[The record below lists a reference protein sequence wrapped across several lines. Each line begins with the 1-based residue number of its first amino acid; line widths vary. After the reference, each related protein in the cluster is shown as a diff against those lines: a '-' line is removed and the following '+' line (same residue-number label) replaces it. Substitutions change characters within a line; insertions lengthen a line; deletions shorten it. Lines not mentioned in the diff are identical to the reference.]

1 MREYFRTAIHDREVQ
16 LLPRDLAPATVLVTA
31 PERVLVREMAM
42 VLAQAV
48 AATSA
53 AVITIA
59 AAVAQAVAV
68 VAETTIESSV
78 VKKSLRRLEFSRNLN
93 RNTPKKL
100 ARTRLSGLYCYRRS
114 SRRQVKLLRFEL
126 SGLCRT
132 A

>member
-1 MREYFRTAIHDREVQ
+1 MLEYFRTAIHDREVQ

-48 AATSA
+48 AA
-53 AVITIA
+53 IA

-100 ARTRLSGLYCYRRS
+100 ARTRLSG
-114 SRRQVKLLRFEL
+114 
-126 SGLCRT
+126 
-132 A
+132 